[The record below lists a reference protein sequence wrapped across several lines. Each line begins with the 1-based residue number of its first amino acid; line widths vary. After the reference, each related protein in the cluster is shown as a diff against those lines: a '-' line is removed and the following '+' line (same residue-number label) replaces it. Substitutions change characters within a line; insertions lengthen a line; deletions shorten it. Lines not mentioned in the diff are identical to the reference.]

1 MCQANDLAQR
11 RHRAAYLAPSADL
24 YPDTASAGAAGDDA
38 TTASLIPLLVEVP
51 SYSNHRPASPPS
63 SVDWLDLELELDLE
77 SDKKLRNQN
86 LWKVK
91 TVDYLRAGYRWF
103 RDIVAVV
110 YMCFLGCFVY
120 DVEVRVVKSNRRRMR
135 ERRVIVRNEG
145 ARRRSRQVR
154 TTSLL
159 RSADDDRSQQPW
171 GIV

>member
-24 YPDTASAGAAGDDA
+24 YPDTASAGAVDDDA
-38 TTASLIPLLVEVP
+38 TTASLIPLMVEVP
-51 SYSNHRPASPPS
+51 SHSNNRPVSPPS
-63 SVDWLDLELELDLE
+63 SVEWLDLDIALEE
-77 SDKKLRNQN
+77 DKKSRNQN

-91 TVDYLRAGYRWF
+91 AVNYWRACYRWF
-103 RDIVAVV
+103 RDIIAVV
-110 YMCFLGCFVY
+110 IVCFLGCFVY

-145 ARRRSRQVR
+145 ARRRNRPVR

-159 RSADDDRSQQPW
+159 RTADDDRAQPW
-171 GIV
+171 GFV

>member
-11 RHRAAYLAPSADL
+11 RHRAAYVAPSADL
-24 YPDTASAGAAGDDA
+24 YPDTASAGAADDDV

-51 SYSNHRPASPPS
+51 SHSNYDRPVSPPS
-63 SVDWLDLELELDLE
+63 SIDWLDLEGALEA
-77 SDKKLRNQN
+77 DKKSRNIN
-86 LWKVK
+86 LWRVKVMDIVK
-91 TVDYLRAGYRWF
+91 ACKRWF
-103 RDIVAVV
+103 MDIVAVV

-145 ARRRSRQVR
+145 ARRRNRPVR

-159 RSADDDRSQQPW
+159 LREDDERTQPY
-171 GIV
+171 GFV